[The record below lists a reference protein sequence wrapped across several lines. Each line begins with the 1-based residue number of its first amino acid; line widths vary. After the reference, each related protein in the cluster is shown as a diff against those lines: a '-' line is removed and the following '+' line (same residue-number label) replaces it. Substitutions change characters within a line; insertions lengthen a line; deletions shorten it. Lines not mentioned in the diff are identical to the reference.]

1 MKEHP
6 ILFSTPM
13 VEAILADRKIMT
25 RRIPSCRNT
34 FVDGRFVSAKA
45 WKEFDFDLAHAWIDP
60 GPSPAGNPGP
70 YLKAESQTFGTI
82 HRLYSIYLPEDIIW
96 VREKWM
102 KNDIPMGWPYHYY
115 AANDTFNR
123 PDDEKWKPS
132 LFMPRLAARILLQV
146 EAMTVPERLGE
157 ISQSDAIAEGIERS
171 SDASGYTW
179 YKNYLWESGNSL
191 MTANF
196 KQAPIMSF
204 CSLWN
209 SLNGEG
215 SWAQN
220 PWVWKIQFK
229 KVE

>member
-1 MKEHP
+1 
-6 ILFSTPM
+6 M

-60 GPSPAGNPGP
+60 GPSPAGNPDP

-96 VREKWM
+96 IREKWM

-132 LFMPRLAARILLQV
+132 LFMPRAAARILLEV
-146 EAMTVPERLGE
+146 KTMTVPERLNE
-157 ISQSDAIAEGIERS
+157 ITANDAIDEGIQLLLS
-171 SDASGYTW
+171 SGAQLLENGPLYR
-179 YKNYLWESGNSL
+179 NYMQKIGIFNEGL
-191 MTANF
+191 
-196 KQAPIMSF
+196 KPIKSF
-204 CSLWN
+204 RSLWA
-209 SLNGEG
+209 SLNGEE
-215 SWAQN
+215 SWSDN
-220 PWVWKIQFK
+220 PWVWRIEFK